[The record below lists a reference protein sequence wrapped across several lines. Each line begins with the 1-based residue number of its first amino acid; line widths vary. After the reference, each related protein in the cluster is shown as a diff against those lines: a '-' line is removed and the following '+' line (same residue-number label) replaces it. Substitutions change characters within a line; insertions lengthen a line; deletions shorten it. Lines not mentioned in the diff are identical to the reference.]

1 MGFMSKI
8 KNILFEEEE
17 DNDIPTIEETSEVR
31 PKVSQVK
38 TKQVEEVRFKQ
49 EEVESLKKEEEKQSP
64 FQTFDEEEFDR
75 IAAINR
81 NRLLERDRKAREAKA
96 LEQRRLDTEKREEQ
110 RREELRRDIRIDN
123 RDTRVDT
130 RVDAKKRY
138 NNVSSASKVEPVTE
152 HKFKPSPVISPV
164 YGILD
169 KNYKKEDILPRASS
183 EGTLP
188 KVMDVDKV
196 REKAF
201 GVLEEELEKK
211 DPLKNF
217 ESDKDTEIQNPVV
230 ELLNDDIE
238 EDDVLTKTAEI
249 KITDLESHL
258 DEPVVNIP
266 KQDIIFEETREDK
279 NEALSPVKEDSKNN
293 QSSSEGTLESDLF
306 NLIDSMYENR
316 KDN

>member
-1 MGFMSKI
+1 MSKI

-49 EEVESLKKEEEKQSP
+49 EEVEPPKKEEEKQSP

-110 RREELRRDIRIDN
+110 RREEVRRDIRIDN

-138 NNVSSASKVEPVTE
+138 NNVSSTSKVE
-152 HKFKPSPVISPV
+152 KKK
-164 YGILD
+164 
-169 KNYKKEDILPRASS
+169 KN
-183 EGTLP
+183 
-188 KVMDVDKV
+188 
-196 REKAF
+196 KA
-201 GVLEEELEKK
+201 
-211 DPLKNF
+211 
-217 ESDKDTEIQNPVV
+217 
-230 ELLNDDIE
+230 
-238 EDDVLTKTAEI
+238 
-249 KITDLESHL
+249 
-258 DEPVVNIP
+258 
-266 KQDIIFEETREDK
+266 
-279 NEALSPVKEDSKNN
+279 
-293 QSSSEGTLESDLF
+293 
-306 NLIDSMYENR
+306 
-316 KDN
+316 

>member
-1 MGFMSKI
+1 MS
-8 KNILFEEEE
+8 
-17 DNDIPTIEETSEVR
+17 P
-31 PKVSQVK
+31 
-38 TKQVEEVRFKQ
+38 
-49 EEVESLKKEEEKQSP
+49 KKEEEKQSP

-81 NRLLERDRKAREAKA
+81 NRLLERHRKAREAKA

-110 RREELRRDIRIDN
+110 RREEVRRDIRIDN
-123 RDTRVDT
+123 RNTRVDT
-130 RVDAKKRY
+130 RVYVKKRY
-138 NNVSSASKVEPVTE
+138 NSVSSTSKVEPVTE

-188 KVMDVDKV
+188 KVMDVDRV

-217 ESDKDTEIQNPVV
+217 ESDKDIEVQNPVV
-230 ELLNDDIE
+230 ELLNDDTE

-266 KQDIIFEETREDK
+266 KQDIIFEETKEDK
-279 NEALSPVKEDSKNN
+279 NEVVNPVKEDSKDN

>member
-1 MGFMSKI
+1 MGKDLKGKELGQGI
-8 KNILFEEEE
+8 VQRKNGRYEA
-17 DNDIPTIEETSEVR
+17 
-31 PKVSQVK
+31 
-38 TKQVEEVRFKQ
+38 RFTNRFGKRI
-49 EEVESLKKEEEKQSP
+49 SFSGYDLK
-64 FQTFDEEEFDR
+64 D
-75 IAAINR
+75 
-81 NRLLERDRKAREAKA
+81 
-96 LEQRRLDTEKREEQ
+96 
-110 RREELRRDIRIDN
+110 
-123 RDTRVDT
+123 V
-130 RVDAKKRY
+130 KKRY
-138 NNVSSASKVEPVTE
+138 NSVSSTSKVEPVTE

-188 KVMDVDKV
+188 KVMDVDRV

-217 ESDKDTEIQNPVV
+217 ESDKDIEVQNPVV
-230 ELLNDDIE
+230 ELLNDDTE

-266 KQDIIFEETREDK
+266 KQDIIFEETKEDK
-279 NEALSPVKEDSKNN
+279 NEVVNPVKEDNKDN